1 MACTHSLEE
10 EGAAC
15 HKVPGG
21 CTWALG
27 DRSGTEEAAGWV
39 ALVPAERSDWLVRI
53 IPEADR
59 KLNPIAQ
66 G

>member
-1 MACTHSLEE
+1 MP
-10 EGAAC
+10 
-15 HKVPGG
+15 HKVPRG
-21 CTWALG
+21 LHL
-27 DRSGTEEAAGWV
+27 GTERQIRDCERQRGGWP
-39 ALVPAERSDWLVRI
+39 LVPAERSDWLVRI